1 MTGALLLDNT
11 YSPLAVVSSE
21 RAVTMVVTDLVDVLE
36 TRSGSW
42 HSEKLIV
49 PDPSVIRLRRGVPH
63 KAKRRHRPPRP
74 TNREILTRDA
84 HRCGYCGRKATT
96 VDHIV
101 PRSRGGA
108 DTWENLVAA
117 CMMCNQT
124 KADRFLADLGW
135 QLKVTPHQPSGTH
148 WMLVGVRNPDPNWA
162 EWLS

>member
-11 YSPLAVVSSE
+11 YSPLAVVSPE

-36 TRSGSW
+36 TRNGAW
-42 HSEKLIV
+42 HSEKLVV
-49 PDPSVIRLRRGVPH
+49 PDPSVIRLRRGIPYTTR
-63 KAKRRHRPPRP
+63 RRHRPPRP
-74 TNREILTRDA
+74 THREILARDA

-117 CMMCNQT
+117 CTLCNQT

-135 QLKVTPHQPSGTH
+135 ELRTTPHMPAGSH
-148 WMLVGVRNPDPNWA
+148 WMLIGVRNPDPTWA
-162 EWLS
+162 EWLA